1 MAVLASCAFRRV
13 LSASIGSYM
22 FVFLSFTVANTLST
36 TAFRGASDFPLALAL
51 FPPFAYN
58 RICTLLLSSTFTFDT
73 LSPELA
79 SLIGMLTLDVVLYY
93 TLGLYLDAVLPREFG
108 VRSHPLFCLRP
119 LTRLCMRLRQAG
131 AGTARIGM
139 AGSGSAVGGAAVRHC
154 TRVDVDEDE
163 DDDVCAER
171 TRVEEEEKASGGCSS
186 AGGSPNATSPADEEA
201 EEELIVSRSLR
212 KVYSG
217 GKVAVRNLTMSIRRG
232 ECFGFLGPNGAGKTT
247 AISVWTGLYE
257 PTSGSATV
265 CGHDIRTEMGLV
277 YGLMGVCPQ
286 FDILWPLLTVR
297 ETLRFYAQLKGVP
310 KADWDTEAER
320 AAEAVELTR
329 AQERQ
334 VVRLSGGMKR
344 RVSFAISLIAAPEVV
359 FLDEPCGSRS
369 RSSNLPLGR
378 CPGLASPCPCLASFP
393 WCAC

>member
-1 MAVLASCAFRRV
+1 M
-13 LSASIGSYM
+13 
-22 FVFLSFTVANTLST
+22 
-36 TAFRGASDFPLALAL
+36 
-51 FPPFAYN
+51 
-58 RICTLLLSSTFTFDT
+58 
-73 LSPELA
+73 
-79 SLIGMLTLDVVLYY
+79 
-93 TLGLYLDAVLPREFG
+93 
-108 VRSHPLFCLRP
+108 
-119 LTRLCMRLRQAG
+119 
-131 AGTARIGM
+131 
-139 AGSGSAVGGAAVRHC
+139 
-154 TRVDVDEDE
+154 
-163 DDDVCAER
+163 
-171 TRVEEEEKASGGCSS
+171 GCSS

-265 CGHDIRTEMGLV
+265 CGHAIRTEMGLV

-329 AQERQ
+329 AQGAAGRASEWWDEAPRLLRHQSHRCTRGRLPRRAVRQ
-334 VVRLSGGMKR
+334 P
-344 RVSFAISLIAAPEVV
+344 VSIQ
-359 FLDEPCGSRS
+359 
-369 RSSNLPLGR
+369 
-378 CPGLASPCPCLASFP
+378 
-393 WCAC
+393 